1 MSKQSQTVSGSP
13 VVGVAPPLRVTLNGR
28 TGTPDEMGVEVSV
41 SDTGLGPWQ
50 HVAGPKLTAD
60 TASAASAASTDYT
73 DIRVKLEQVQKR
85 RLVAVLCRR
94 TGHSRA
100 WFYKVLDGKASVLA
114 DLPIL
119 DDVLSLPD
127 AAADPINA
135 IRVAAGV
142 EKKRLAELLGISRQ
156 ALHSWEEKPTAERL
170 LRVRDVLGVSSV
182 SQ

>member
-1 MSKQSQTVSGSP
+1 MSKQSQFVSGSP
-13 VVGVAPPLRVTLNGR
+13 VVDVVPPLRVTLNGR

-50 HVAGPKLTAD
+50 HVAGPKRTAEGD
-60 TASAASAASTDYT
+60 FT

-170 LRVRDVLGVSSV
+170 LRVRGVLGVSSV

>member
-50 HVAGPKLTAD
+50 HVAWPKLTAD
-60 TASAASAASTDYT
+60 TASAASTDYT

-170 LRVRDVLGVSSV
+170 LRVRGVLGASSA

>member
-1 MSKQSQTVSGSP
+1 MSESK
-13 VVGVAPPLRVTLNGR
+13 
-28 TGTPDEMGVEVSV
+28 
-41 SDTGLGPWQ
+41 GLGP
-50 HVAGPKLTAD
+50 LTSWKPQLLNAD
-60 TASAASAASTDYT
+60 TKEAAPAREILTVFPG

-170 LRVRDVLGVSSV
+170 LRVRGVLGASSA

>member
-41 SDTGLGPWQ
+41 SF
-50 HVAGPKLTAD
+50 AGPKLTAD
-60 TASAASAASTDYT
+60 AATASTASTDYT

-100 WFYKVLDGKASVLA
+100 WFYKVLEGKASVLA

-170 LRVRDVLGVSSV
+170 SRVRGVLGASSA

>member
-28 TGTPDEMGVEVSV
+28 TGTPDEWAKPSIRHGHF
-41 SDTGLGPWQ
+41 DAQWQ

-60 TASAASAASTDYT
+60 TASAASTDYT

-170 LRVRDVLGVSSV
+170 SRVRGVLGASSA